1 MCIGLKLPRDWVRG
15 KSAEE
20 KSLMEWDNIAVKNK
34 KEWRGYWTSVFG
46 GGKFRHERYSYAV
59 LQAEGALG
67 QVGVEVEGVPR
78 IISVEDWGGF
88 SACGSG
94 SRGGRG
100 RSDLSGAGGNVAT
113 A

>member
-20 KSLMEWDNIAVKNK
+20 KSLMGRVNIAVKNK
-34 KEWRGYWTSVFG
+34 KGWWGYWTIELV
-46 GGKFRHERYSYAV
+46 GGKFRHERCSHAL

-67 QVGVEVEGVPR
+67 QVGVEVEGVPG
-78 IISVEDWGGF
+78 IISVEDRGGF
-88 SACGSG
+88 STCGSG
-94 SRGGRG
+94 SRGRRG

>member
-20 KSLMEWDNIAVKNK
+20 KSLMERDNIAVKNK
-34 KEWRGYWTSVFG
+34 KGWWGYWTSELG
-46 GGKFRHERYSYAV
+46 GGKFRHERYPYAV

-67 QVGVEVEGVPR
+67 QVGVEVEGVSG
-78 IISVEDWGGF
+78 IVSVEDGGGF
-88 SACGSG
+88 SAGGGG
-94 SRGGRG
+94 SRGRGG
-100 RSDLSGAGGNVAT
+100 RSDLSGAGGDVET